1 MSGFVKYSFENAE
14 TLKAQSAQ
22 VVDRTAYALGFDT
35 ARKSLN
41 ISIRFALG
49 ASHQSWN
56 SGSMTDS
63 QQLAEWL
70 VNGFH
75 AGKQKTPVP
84 GRPVFDNYMAYYG
97 EQMQEIC
104 ASVFRIYSHW
114 SIRDRAY
121 EAGKAVLRDFKRR
134 IYTGSLAI
142 ASNSGDY
149 AKRKSRKGYG
159 DAPFVATSALLE
171 DLEVVIE

>member
-1 MSGFVKYSFENAE
+1 MSGFVRYSFDNAE

-22 VVDRTAYALGFDT
+22 VVDSTAYALGFDT

-41 ISIRFALG
+41 ISIRFARG

-56 SGSMTDS
+56 SGSLTDS

-104 ASVFRIYSHW
+104 ASVFRTYSHW

-121 EAGKAVLRDFKRR
+121 KAGKAVLRDFRNR
-134 IYTGSLAI
+134 VYNGSLGV
-142 ASNSGDY
+142 ASNSSTY
-149 AKRKSRKGYG
+149 LKRKLRKCGG
-159 DAPFVATSALLE
+159 DAPFVATKALLN